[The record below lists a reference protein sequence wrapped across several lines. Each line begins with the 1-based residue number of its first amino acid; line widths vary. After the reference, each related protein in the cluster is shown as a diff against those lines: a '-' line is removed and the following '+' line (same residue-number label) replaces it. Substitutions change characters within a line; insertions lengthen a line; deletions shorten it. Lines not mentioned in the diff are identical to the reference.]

1 MSSAETATVM
11 VKTPLISKTL
21 AMPPATAVSC
31 AAVID
36 TVAGGKA
43 PLEAVTRAVLT
54 GAFDK
59 RFVISVGVCATVT
72 VRLVICASLVMLE
85 LRAAS

>member
-1 MSSAETATVM
+1 MTFVARTREVAPTVLSRMSSMSAAETATVI
-11 VKTPLISKTL
+11 VKTPRISKTL

-36 TVAGGKA
+36 TGGTA
-43 PLEAVTRAVLT
+43 TLEAATKAVLT

-59 RFVISVGVCATVT
+59 RFVISVEV
-72 VRLVICASLVMLE
+72 
-85 LRAAS
+85 

>member
-1 MSSAETATVM
+1 MFSAETATVI
-11 VKTPLISKTL
+11 VNSPRISKTL

-36 TVAGGKA
+36 TGGVSR
-43 PLEAVTRAVLT
+43 LEAVTTAVLT

-59 RFVISVGVCATVT
+59 RFVISVEVCATVT

-85 LRAAS
+85 LRAVS